1 MGVGVGIFWST
12 FLQPVKGSKLNL
24 ELSYET
30 QSLEVFF
37 LKKKKKT
44 FKDFP
49 LYSAILLT
57 LSLV

>member
-37 LKKKKKT
+37 FLKKKKT

>member
-1 MGVGVGIFWST
+1 MRVGVGIFWST
-12 FLQPVKGSKLNL
+12 FLQPVKGSKKLNL

-30 QSLEVFF
+30 QSLEVF
-37 LKKKKKT
+37 LKKQKT
-44 FKDFP
+44 FKDFS

>member
-37 LKKKKKT
+37 FLKKKKT
-44 FKDFP
+44 LKDFP

>member
-37 LKKKKKT
+37 FIKKKKT

>member
-1 MGVGVGIFWST
+1 MRVGVGIFWST
-12 FLQPVKGSKLNL
+12 FLQPVKGSKKLNL

-37 LKKKKKT
+37 KKKKT
-44 FKDFP
+44 FKDFS

>member
-12 FLQPVKGSKLNL
+12 FLQPLKGSKLNL

-37 LKKKKKT
+37 FFKKKKT